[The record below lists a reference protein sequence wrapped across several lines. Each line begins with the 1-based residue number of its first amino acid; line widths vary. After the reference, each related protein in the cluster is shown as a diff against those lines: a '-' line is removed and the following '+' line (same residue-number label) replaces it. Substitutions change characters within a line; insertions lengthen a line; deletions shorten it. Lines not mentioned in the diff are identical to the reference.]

1 MKAKFTVTKEFDIE
15 YLFVE
20 AGVRYWKDAIIDGI
34 EDIDDNIHGIP
45 DENGTIPCRDGN
57 CWKPLININTGK
69 IVNWT
74 QGVKAS
80 IHYKICDNGTYKLLD
95 ANMELIKK
103 IRDYVP
109 KMLSPK
115 EEGWGDYIIMDIDPD
130 GQIRDWKIILDEFY
144 YD

>member
-34 EDIDDNIHGIP
+34 EDIDGNIHGIP
-45 DENGTIPCRDGN
+45 DENGTIPCRDGD

-69 IVNWT
+69 IVNWA

-80 IHYKICDNGTYKLLD
+80 IHYKVCDNGTYKLLD
-95 ANMELIKK
+95 INMELIKK

-109 KMLSPK
+109 RMLSPK

-130 GQIRDWKIILDEFY
+130 GQINDWKIILDEFY
-144 YD
+144 Y

>member
-20 AGVRYWKDAIIDGI
+20 AGVRYWKDAIINGI
-34 EDIDDNIHGIP
+34 EDKDGN
-45 DENGTIPCRDGN
+45 IPCRDGD

-69 IVNWT
+69 IVNWI
-74 QGVKAS
+74 QGVRATT
-80 IHYKICDNGTYKLLD
+80 HYKVCDNGTYKLLD
-95 ANMELIKK
+95 SNMELIKK

-115 EEGWGDYIIMDIDPD
+115 AEGWGDYIIMDIDPD
-130 GQIRDWKIILDEFY
+130 GQINDWKIILDEFY
-144 YD
+144 YK

>member
-1 MKAKFTVTKEFDIE
+1 MKAKFTVTKEFDVE

-20 AGVRYWKDAIIDGI
+20 AGVRYWEDGVINGVEDKDG
-34 EDIDDNIHGIP
+34 N
-45 DENGTIPCRDGN
+45 IPCRDGD

-69 IVNWT
+69 IINWT
-74 QGVKAS
+74 QGVRAN
-80 IHYKICDNGTYKLLD
+80 IHYKVCDNGTYKLLD

-115 EEGWGDYIIMDIDPD
+115 EEGWGDYIIMDIDAD
-130 GQIRDWKIILDEFY
+130 GQIKDWKIILDEFY
-144 YD
+144 YE

>member
-20 AGVRYWKDAIIDGI
+20 AGVRYWEDAIIDGI
-34 EDIDDNIHGIP
+34 PDNDG
-45 DENGTIPCRDGN
+45 NIPCRDGD

-80 IHYKICDNGTYKLLD
+80 IHYKVCDNGTYKLLD
-95 ANMELIKK
+95 INMELIKK

-109 KMLSPK
+109 KILSPK
-115 EEGWGDYIIMDIDPD
+115 VEGWGDYITMDIDSD
-130 GQIRDWKIILDEFY
+130 GQISNWRIILDEFY
-144 YD
+144 Y

>member
-20 AGVRYWKDAIIDGI
+20 AGVRRWEDGIINGI
-34 EDIDDNIHGIP
+34 EDKDGN
-45 DENGTIPCRDGN
+45 IPCRDGD

-80 IHYKICDNGTYKLLD
+80 IHYKVCDNGTYKLLD
-95 ANMELIKK
+95 INMELIKK

-115 EEGWGDYIIMDIDPD
+115 VEGWGDYITMDIDSD
-130 GQIRDWKIILDEFY
+130 GQINDWRVILDEFY
-144 YD
+144 YE

>member
-20 AGVRYWKDAIIDGI
+20 AGVRRWDDGIMNGI
-34 EDIDDNIHGIP
+34 EDKGGN
-45 DENGTIPCRDGN
+45 IPCRDGD

-69 IVNWT
+69 IVNWK
-74 QGVKAS
+74 QGVRATT
-80 IHYKICDNGTYKLLD
+80 HYKVCDNGTYKLLD
-95 ANMELIKK
+95 SNMELIKK

-115 EEGWGDYIIMDIDPD
+115 AEGWGDYIIMDIDPD
-130 GQIRDWKIILDEFY
+130 GQINDWKIILDEFY
-144 YD
+144 YE

>member
-20 AGVRYWKDAIIDGI
+20 AGVRRWDDGIMNGI
-34 EDIDDNIHGIP
+34 EDKDGN
-45 DENGTIPCRDGN
+45 IPCRDGD

-74 QGVKAS
+74 QGVRAT
-80 IHYKICDNGTYKLLD
+80 IHYKVCDNGTYKLLD
-95 ANMELIKK
+95 VNMELIKK

-115 EEGWGDYIIMDIDPD
+115 AEGWGDYIIMDINPD
-130 GQIRDWKIILDEFY
+130 GQINDWKIILDEFY
-144 YD
+144 Y